1 MPAAAATRTGTAR
14 RPRRREKLARLR
26 ERRPNSLARFHRQTM
41 TMYNTVPAAEDTRL
55 QESAPKS
62 SLKLKKIVVVVGNR
76 AVIN

>member
-1 MPAAAATRTGTAR
+1 
-14 RPRRREKLARLR
+14 
-26 ERRPNSLARFHRQTM
+26 M
-41 TMYNTVPAAEDTRL
+41 TMYNTVPAAEDTHL

>member
-1 MPAAAATRTGTAR
+1 
-14 RPRRREKLARLR
+14 
-26 ERRPNSLARFHRQTM
+26 M